1 MDILKTA
8 EDWTK
13 AEMLSSSYFVFFGV
27 LFLVSSVGFW
37 QIGKTDVARAY
48 VWPTAVAG
56 TLVLIIGI
64 GIFVQSYG
72 RLSSIP
78 EAHSANAAS
87 FIAEELQC
95 SSSVLAQ
102 NRVAVFKVIPLIVAA
117 CAILFVVLE
126 MPILRASF
134 ATTIPMMAVLL
145 LVDTNGLRPTKW
157 RSFRRRRPNSLQRP
171 AASERSALIAWR
183 ETPTPAP
190 VPL

>member
-1 MDILKTA
+1 MEILKTA

-13 AEMLSSSYFVFFGV
+13 AEMLSSSFFVFFGV

-56 TLVLIIGI
+56 TLVLIIGV

-72 RLSSIP
+72 RLSSIL

-87 FIAEELQC
+87 FIAEELQR

-102 NRVAVFKVIPLIVAA
+102 YRVAVFKVIPLIVAA
-117 CAILFVVLE
+117 CAILFVLLDT
-126 MPILRASF
+126 PILRASF
-134 ATTIPMMAVLL
+134 ATTIAMMAVLL
-145 LVDTNGLRPTKW
+145 LVDTNASARLEAYKVAL
-157 RSFRRRRPNSLQRP
+157 LQ
-171 AASERSALIAWR
+171 AE
-183 ETPTPAP
+183 AP
-190 VPL
+190 K